1 MNSPLRIVFAGTPE
15 FAASSL
21 AALLEHSYQVIAV
34 YTQPDR
40 PAGRGRKLL
49 QSPVKQLALQHNLPV
64 YQPLNFKTEQ
74 AIAEL
79 EALQPDLMIVAAY
92 GLLLPQSVLSL
103 PKLGCINVHASLL
116 PRWRGAAPIHR
127 ALLAGDHQ
135 TGITIMQMDAGL
147 DTGAMLYK
155 RSTDILPD
163 DTAGSL
169 HDRLATLGAT
179 TLIDS
184 LAALTQGQLDAEK
197 QDDGQACY
205 AAKLVKEEGRIDWS
219 LPAPQLAV
227 QVRGLNPWP
236 VAFCLLGDETLR
248 IWQAEANISAKTTAE
263 PGTLTAI
270 QRDGLEVAT
279 GQGSLKLTHIQL
291 PGKRAQPVSALLNGQ
306 HPFSVGMRFS

>member
-1 MNSPLRIVFAGTPE
+1 MKSPLRIVFAGTPE

-21 AALLEHSYQVIAV
+21 AALLQHSHHIVGV

-40 PAGRGRKLL
+40 PAGRGRKLM
-49 QSPVKQLALQHNLPV
+49 QSPVKQLALQHHLPV
-64 YQPLNFKTEQ
+64 YQPQNFKSEQ
-74 AIAEL
+74 DIAEL
-79 EALQPDLMIVAAY
+79 AALQPDLMIVAAY

-103 PKLGCINVHASLL
+103 PPLGCINVHASLL

-127 ALLAGDHQ
+127 ALLAGDQQ

-155 RSTDILPD
+155 RTTEIQPD

-169 HDRLATLGAT
+169 HDRLAMLGAD

-184 LAALTQGQLDAEK
+184 LVALTQGQLSAAK
-197 QDDGQACY
+197 QDDGLACY
-205 AAKLVKEEGRIDWS
+205 AAKLLKEEGRIDWS
-219 LPAPQLAV
+219 ASATQLAL

-236 VAFCLLGDETLR
+236 VAFCQLEDETLR
-248 IWQAEANISAKTTAE
+248 IWQAEADTTVVTANP
-263 PGTLTAI
+263 PGTLIAI
-270 QRDGLEVAT
+270 HRDSLEVAT
-279 GQGSLKLTHIQL
+279 GQGVLKLTNIQL

-306 HPFSVGMRFS
+306 HPFTIGMRFS

>member
-21 AALLEHSYQVIAV
+21 AALLEQSHQIIAV

-40 PAGRGRKLL
+40 PAGRGRKLV

-64 YQPLNFKTEQ
+64 YQPLNFKSDQ
-74 AIAEL
+74 AIDEL
-79 EALQPDLMIVAAY
+79 AALHPDLMIVAAY
-92 GLLLPQSVLSL
+92 GLLLPQAVLNL
-103 PKLGCINVHASLL
+103 PRLGCINVHASLL

-127 ALLAGDHQ
+127 ALLAGDSQ

-155 RSTDILPD
+155 RSTNILPGE
-163 DTAGSL
+163 TAGSL
-169 HDRLATLGAT
+169 HDRLAALGAE

-184 LAALTQGQLDAEK
+184 LVALIQGQLKPEK
-197 QDDGQACY
+197 QDDSQACY

-219 LPAPQLAV
+219 LPAEQLAV
-227 QVRGLNPWP
+227 QIRGLNPWP
-236 VAFCLLGDETLR
+236 VAFCRLEDETLR
-248 IWQAEANISAKTTAE
+248 IWQAEADASEKTTTS

-270 QRDGLEVAT
+270 QRDGLVVAT
-279 GQGSLKLTHIQL
+279 GQGLLKLTHIQL

-306 HPFSVGMRFS
+306 HPFTVGMRFS